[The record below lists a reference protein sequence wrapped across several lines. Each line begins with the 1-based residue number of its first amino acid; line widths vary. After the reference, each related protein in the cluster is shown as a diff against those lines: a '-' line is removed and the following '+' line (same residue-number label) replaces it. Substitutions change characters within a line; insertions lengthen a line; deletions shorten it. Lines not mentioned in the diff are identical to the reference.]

1 MENKKDL
8 IIKAFEKLDANM
20 LDVLLN
26 DDQPY
31 QDVSK
36 DLFVAELKKYFWEMK
51 SENYSVFDYKAC
63 KGVCQNCSKGKTGYS
78 FVNSEGHSFMSMVF
92 EESEDDFTDIYKCG
106 SFCTENKEIEEEM
119 TGIFFYKDDE
129 VTYVP
134 SAKNI
139 LEEKRCESA
148 FSELMRE
155 IESEGIL
162 SKKFYIPWTEKF
174 GDLDDISEAF
184 SGESYRYKSK
194 VKKPLSTLKFYTK
207 IVEKDRIAKKYWLEF
222 LQIPIITK
230 ESIITWLIACDREFE
245 YLKYG
250 FADSTNFKSG
260 YFENSGLKIDLHEF
274 YYYQNI
280 AVILNN
286 YFVWIPDDRSW
297 ASVIVEDK
305 QFPQLPF

>member
-26 DDQPY
+26 DNQPY

-36 DLFVAELKKYFWEMK
+36 ALFVAELKKYFWEMK
-51 SENYSVFDYKAC
+51 SENYSVFDYKAY

-155 IESEGIL
+155 IETEAIL

-194 VKKPLSTLKFYTK
+194 VKKPLHTLKYYAK
-207 IVEKDRIAKKYWLEF
+207 IVERESLAKKNWIDF
-222 LQIPIITK
+222 LKIPIITK
-230 ESIITWLIACDREFE
+230 ENIISWLIACDREFE
-245 YLKYG
+245 FLKYG
-250 FADSTNFKSG
+250 FADTTNFKSG
-260 YFENSGLKIDLHEF
+260 YFEDSGLKIDLHEF

-280 AVILNN
+280 AVILNK
-286 YFVWIPDDRSW
+286 YFEWIPDDRSW
-297 ASVIVEDK
+297 AAVIVEDD
-305 QFPQLPF
+305 QNEELPF

>member
-8 IIKAFEKLDANM
+8 IIKAFEQMDANM

-36 DLFVAELKKYFWEMK
+36 ELFVVELKKYFWEMK
-51 SENYSVFDYKAC
+51 SINYSVFDYKAY

-155 IESEGIL
+155 IEMEGIL

-194 VKKPLSTLKFYTK
+194 VKKPLHTLKYYAK
-207 IVEKDRIAKKYWLEF
+207 IVERESLAKKKWIDF
-222 LQIPIITK
+222 LKIPIITK
-230 ESIITWLIACDREFE
+230 ENIISWLIACGREFE
-245 YLKYG
+245 FLKYG
-250 FADSTNFKSG
+250 FADTTNFKSG
-260 YFENSGLKIDLHEF
+260 YFEDSGLKIDLHEF

-280 AVILNN
+280 AVILNK

-297 ASVIVEDK
+297 ASVIIEDE
-305 QFPQLPF
+305 QNEELPF

>member
-36 DLFVAELKKYFWEMK
+36 ARFVAELKKYFWEMK
-51 SENYSVFDYKAC
+51 SINYSVFDYKAY

-129 VTYVP
+129 VTYIP

-155 IESEGIL
+155 IDTEAIL

-194 VKKPLSTLKFYTK
+194 VKKPLHTLKYYAK
-207 IVEKDRIAKKYWLEF
+207 IVERESLAKKNWIDF
-222 LQIPIITK
+222 LKIPIITK
-230 ESIITWLIACDREFE
+230 GNIISWLIACDREFE
-245 YLKYG
+245 FLKYG
-250 FADSTNFKSG
+250 FADTTNFKSG
-260 YFENSGLKIDLHEF
+260 YFEDSGLKIDLHEF

-280 AVILNN
+280 AVILNK
-286 YFVWIPDDRSW
+286 YFEWIPDDRSW
-297 ASVIVEDK
+297 ASVIIEDE
-305 QFPQLPF
+305 QNEELPF

>member
-20 LDVLLN
+20 LDVLLS

-36 DLFVAELKKYFWEMK
+36 DLFVDELKRYFEDMKTSKYSK
-51 SENYSVFDYKAC
+51 FDYKAY
-63 KGVCQNCSKGKTGYS
+63 KGVCQNCSKGKTGFS
-78 FVNSEGHSFMSMVF
+78 FVNSEGHSFMSMIF
-92 EESEDDFTDIYKCG
+92 EETEDDFTDIYKCG
-106 SFCTENKEIEEEM
+106 SFCTENTEIEEEM
-119 TGIFFYKDDE
+119 TGISFYKDDE

-155 IESEGIL
+155 IETEGIL

-184 SGESYRYKSK
+184 TGESYRYKSK
-194 VKKPLSTLKFYTK
+194 IKKPLHTLKYYGN
-207 IVEKDRIAKKYWLEF
+207 IVERESLAKKKLIEF
-222 LQIPIITK
+222 LKIPIITK
-230 ESIITWLIACDREFE
+230 ENIISWLIACDREFE
-245 YLKYG
+245 FLKYG
-250 FADSTNFKSG
+250 FADTTNFKSG
-260 YFENSGLKIDLHEF
+260 YFEDSGLKIDLHEF

-280 AVILNN
+280 ALILNK
-286 YFVWIPDDRSW
+286 YFEWIPDDRSW
-297 ASVIVEDK
+297 ASVIVEDE
-305 QFPQLPF
+305 QNEELPF